1 MDVFWINDPKIIFKD
16 YYEIIPSSSMS
27 RIRQMNTVSRFII
40 YLIIISLLFGTGEN
54 IIIYSLIVLML
65 IVSFYF
71 IYKTDPIGVQNDL
84 INENTDPLEKFQA
97 LNCMNCSEDNKN
109 ILDKT
114 VINIYDKKKDRVVKG
129 TEPYD
134 KNIVLESGYIDS
146 DGNYVI
152 GKDYSDINIEE
163 WQKEQ
168 DKGKKKI
175 PWQKN
180 ELYVNNNCRKPTVDN
195 PFTNIVFS
203 DYLDASNVAE
213 PCNIDDKNIQDDMQN
228 LYNSSIYRN
237 FQDVFERENSQRMF
251 YTLPI
256 RTIPNDQTEF
266 GNWLYKTSP
275 TCKENSQNCTYYE
288 IPSMSSQRY

>member
-1 MDVFWINDPKIIFKD
+1 MDVFWINNPYIIIKD
-16 YYEIIPSSSMS
+16 YYEILPSKSMS
-27 RIRQMNTVSRFII
+27 RIKQMNAVSRFII
-40 YLIIISLLFGTGEN
+40 YLLVLCLIFGTGEN
-54 IIIYSLIVLML
+54 IILFCLISLML

-71 IYKTDPIGVQNDL
+71 IYKIDPVGVQNDI
-84 INENTDPLEKFQA
+84 INENTDPLEKFESA
-97 LNCMNCSEDNKN
+97 KCRNCKNDNKN
-109 ILDKT
+109 ILDET
-114 VINIYDKKKDRVVKG
+114 VINIYDNKKDNVLKG
-129 TEPYD
+129 TATSD
-134 KNIVLESGYIDS
+134 KDIILESGYIDA
-146 DGNYVI
+146 DGNYKI
-152 GKDYSDINIEE
+152 GKDYSDINIKE
-163 WQKEQ
+163 WNNEQ
-168 DKGKKKI
+168 DKISKKI

-180 ELYVNNNCRKPTVDN
+180 ELYIENNCRKPTVDN

-213 PCNIDDKNIQDDMQN
+213 PCNIDNKNIQQDMQN

-237 FQDVFERENSQRMF
+237 FEDVFERENSQRMF

-266 GNWLYKTSP
+266 ANWLYKTSP

>member
-1 MDVFWINDPKIIFKD
+1 MDVFWINDPYIIFKD
-16 YYEIIPSSSMS
+16 YYEIIPTNSMS

-40 YLIIISLLFGTGEN
+40 YLIILSLIFGTGEN
-54 IIIYSLIVLML
+54 IILFSLIILML

-84 INENTDPLEKFQA
+84 INENTDPIEKFSS
-97 LNCMNCSEDNKN
+97 LNCVNCSEDNKN
-109 ILDKT
+109 LLDKT

-134 KNIVLESGYIDS
+134 SNIVLESGYIDA
-146 DGNYVI
+146 DGNYAI
-152 GKDYSDINIEE
+152 GKDYSDVNILE

-168 DKGKKKI
+168 DTIKKKI

-180 ELYVNNNCRKPTVDN
+180 ELYVENNCKKPTVDN
-195 PFTNIVFS
+195 PFMNVVFS

-213 PCNIDDKNIQDDMQN
+213 PCNIDDKNIQQDMQN

-266 GNWLYKTSP
+266 ANWLYKTSP